1 MSEIVTFGEAM
12 IRLSPPDYQR
22 LEQTQSLDVKVGGGE
37 YNVACN
43 LRRLEVNSA
52 WVSRLPS
59 NPLGRMIANKAREQG
74 VDTSGVVWTK
84 EGRAGLYFV
93 QFGAMPRASEVMY
106 DRAGSAI
113 SLLQPGEIKWSEIFK
128 GAKVFHTSGITPAIS
143 DSCAAATEE
152 ALAEAKK
159 AGCKVSYDLNYRA
172 RLWSQQKAGEVQS
185 KFMDKVDLLI
195 STVEDAERVFGL
207 GGTPEESA
215 HKLQDKFGFAI
226 VVITRRHEKTAWT
239 GGWSSWTL
247 SEGKIIR
254 SREYDVE
261 VVDRVGSG
269 DAFASG
275 LLCGYL
281 QGDLEKGVAYGDA
294 MAALKNTMVGD
305 ISWATREEVERLI
318 GSADMRIQR

>member
-1 MSEIVTFGEAM
+1 MSEVVTFGEAM
-12 IRLSPPDYQR
+12 IRLSPPNFQR
-22 LEQTQSLDVKVGGGE
+22 LEQTQALDVRVGGGE

-52 WVSRLPS
+52 WVSRLPR
-59 NPLGRMIANKAREQG
+59 NPLGRMIANKAREHG
-74 VDTSGVVWTK
+74 VDTSGVVWAK

-93 QFGAMPRASEVMY
+93 EFGAMPRPSEVMY
-106 DRAGSAI
+106 DRAGSAM
-113 SLLQPGEIKWSEIFK
+113 SLLEPGEIRWSEAFA
-128 GAKVFHTSGITPAIS
+128 GAKIFHTSGITPALS

-172 RLWSQQKAGEVQS
+172 RLWSQEKAREVQS
-185 KFMDKVDLLI
+185 KFMEKVDLLI

-215 HKLQDKFGFAI
+215 HKLQDRFGFSA
-226 VVITRRHEKTAWT
+226 VAITRRHEKTAWT
-239 GGWSSWTL
+239 GGWASWTL
-247 SEGKIIR
+247 AEGSIIR

-269 DAFASG
+269 DSFAAG
-275 LLCGYL
+275 LLFGYL

-294 MAALKNTMVGD
+294 MAALKNTMPGD
-305 ISWATREEVERLI
+305 FSWATKQEVERLI